1 MNIQILIFRQR
12 LKRNPFLNV
21 LLCFRKRTVH
31 FGRFDNIKFKVF
43 LVSLE
48 WTAVYFCNANFPN
61 GDKLTPFQ
69 YRPIPSN
76 TVEIYNKKFCIQ
88 VAHRLEFS
96 FHDIDFLLIK
106 CCYKNSVQ

>member
-31 FGRFDNIKFKVF
+31 FGRFDNIKLKVF

-61 GDKLTPFQ
+61 GDKLTPFLAF
-69 YRPIPSN
+69 PIPLRFTTRNFGS
-76 TVEIYNKKFCIQ
+76 KW
-88 VAHRLEFS
+88 AHCLEFS